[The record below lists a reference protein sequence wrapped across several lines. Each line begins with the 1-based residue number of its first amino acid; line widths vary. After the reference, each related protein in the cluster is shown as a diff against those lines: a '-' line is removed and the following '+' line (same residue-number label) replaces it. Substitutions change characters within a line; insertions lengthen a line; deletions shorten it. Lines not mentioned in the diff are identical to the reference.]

1 VKTAAS
7 KNVLKIGE
15 ILKRY
20 ETPRL
25 AKGQFR
31 KGQRVFIDR
40 LGLAGTILRNR
51 GYDPFIGETIYDLVL
66 DSTKKEVSWTE
77 KHLKRV

>member
-1 VKTAAS
+1 MTSSS
-7 KNVLKIGE
+7 KNMLKVEE
-15 ILKRY
+15 ILKKY
-20 ETPRL
+20 ETPHL

-40 LGLAGTILRNR
+40 LGLTGTIIRDR
-51 GYDPFIGETIYDLVL
+51 GYDPFVGETSYDLVL